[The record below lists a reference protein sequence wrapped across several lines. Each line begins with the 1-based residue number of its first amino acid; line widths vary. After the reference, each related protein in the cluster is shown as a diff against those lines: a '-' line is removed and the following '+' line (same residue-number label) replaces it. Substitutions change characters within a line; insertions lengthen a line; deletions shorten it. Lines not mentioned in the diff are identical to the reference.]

1 MIGRTLIYLGVAL
14 IAIGALYLLGE
25 RLGFGRMPGDIVL
38 RKKGFTLY
46 LPIVSSIVLSVVVS
60 LLIRLFRK

>member
-1 MIGRTLIYLGVAL
+1 MGRTLIYVGVAL

-25 RLGFGRMPGDIVL
+25 RLGFGRLPGDIVL
-38 RKKGFTLY
+38 RRRGFTLY
-46 LPIVSSIVLSVVVS
+46 LPIVSSIVVSIVIS